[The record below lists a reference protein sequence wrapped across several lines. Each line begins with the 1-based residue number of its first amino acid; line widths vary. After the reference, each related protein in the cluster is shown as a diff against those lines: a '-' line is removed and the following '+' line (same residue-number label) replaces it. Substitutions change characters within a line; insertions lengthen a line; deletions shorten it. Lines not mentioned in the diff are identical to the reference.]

1 MSLLAEAR
9 LIAGRPSGAAK
20 RALTYF
26 WRILLRA
33 LHESRRREAE
43 RVIHRYRDL
52 IDRNYASSMENR
64 TIHPS
69 TPHGRRP
76 T

>member
-1 MSLLAEAR
+1 MSSVGEAR
-9 LIAGRPSGAAK
+9 TIGRRSGAAK
-20 RALTYF
+20 RALTNF
-26 WRILLRA
+26 WIKVLRA

-52 IDRNYASSMENR
+52 IDRQYAASIESR
-64 TIHPS
+64 PIRPS
-69 TPHGRRP
+69 TRRSHPP